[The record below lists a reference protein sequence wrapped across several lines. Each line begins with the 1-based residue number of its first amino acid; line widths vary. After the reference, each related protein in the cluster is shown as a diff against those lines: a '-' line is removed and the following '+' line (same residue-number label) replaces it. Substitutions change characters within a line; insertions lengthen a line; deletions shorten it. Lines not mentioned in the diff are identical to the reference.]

1 MEQKSLTLRECL
13 IGDRT
18 FYRHV
23 AVVVLPIIVQNT
35 LSNVVSLL
43 DNVMVGQ
50 VGTLPMSAVAIINQL
65 LFVFNLCI
73 WGALAGAG
81 IFGAQYYGQGN
92 MEGVR
97 QTLRMKL
104 LIAVGLLVIAFGVLL
119 GAGRPLIELYISA
132 DTTAA
137 DAAATMEYA
146 LGYLR
151 VMLAGLIPFA
161 LTQAYASTLRESG
174 QTTLPMRASMI
185 AMGINFVFN
194 SLLIF
199 GLFGFP
205 ALGVVGA
212 GIATSLSRF
221 VEFVIVVS
229 GAHRS
234 AERYP
239 FMEGV
244 FRNFHIDGNLA
255 RQVAIKGF
263 PLLLNECLWSMS
275 QAMLLQCYSVRGI
288 QAIAAMNI
296 TSTITQI
303 FNEVFLSLGNA
314 TAILVGQ
321 ELGASR
327 MTGARRTA
335 WRMITLSVSSCA
347 VMGTLLA
354 LFSPL
359 IPHIY
364 NTEPAI
370 RELASSVIR
379 TAALCMPL
387 FAFANAAYFTLR
399 SGGKTLI
406 TFFFDSCYTWL
417 INFPIAFVL
426 SRYTALPLPIV
437 YLFVNGVICSSASS
451 GLFWSKRACGSI
463 TLWHPAR
470 MSRRQTD
477 GGRKTHEHP
486 DFWHQQKL

>member
-119 GAGRPLIELYISA
+119 GAGQPLIELYIST

-185 AMGINFVFN
+185 AMGI
-194 SLLIF
+194 
-199 GLFGFP
+199 
-205 ALGVVGA
+205 
-212 GIATSLSRF
+212 T
-221 VEFVIVVS
+221 
-229 GAHRS
+229 
-234 AERYP
+234 
-239 FMEGV
+239 
-244 FRNFHIDGNLA
+244 
-255 RQVAIKGF
+255 
-263 PLLLNECLWSMS
+263 
-275 QAMLLQCYSVRGI
+275 
-288 QAIAAMNI
+288 
-296 TSTITQI
+296 
-303 FNEVFLSLGNA
+303 
-314 TAILVGQ
+314 TA
-321 ELGASR
+321 
-327 MTGARRTA
+327 
-335 WRMITLSVSSCA
+335 C
-347 VMGTLLA
+347 
-354 LFSPL
+354 
-359 IPHIY
+359 
-364 NTEPAI
+364 
-370 RELASSVIR
+370 
-379 TAALCMPL
+379 
-387 FAFANAAYFTLR
+387 
-399 SGGKTLI
+399 
-406 TFFFDSCYTWL
+406 
-417 INFPIAFVL
+417 
-426 SRYTALPLPIV
+426 
-437 YLFVNGVICSSASS
+437 
-451 GLFWSKRACGSI
+451 
-463 TLWHPAR
+463 
-470 MSRRQTD
+470 
-477 GGRKTHEHP
+477 
-486 DFWHQQKL
+486 

>member
-1 MEQKSLTLRECL
+1 
-13 IGDRT
+13 
-18 FYRHV
+18 
-23 AVVVLPIIVQNT
+23 
-35 LSNVVSLL
+35 
-43 DNVMVGQ
+43 
-50 VGTLPMSAVAIINQL
+50 
-65 LFVFNLCI
+65 
-73 WGALAGAG
+73 
-81 IFGAQYYGQGN
+81 
-92 MEGVR
+92 
-97 QTLRMKL
+97 
-104 LIAVGLLVIAFGVLL
+104 
-119 GAGRPLIELYISA
+119 
-132 DTTAA
+132 
-137 DAAATMEYA
+137 MEYA

-185 AMGINFVFN
+185 ALGINFVFN

-234 AERYP
+234 TERYP

-296 TSTITQI
+296 TNTITQI

-335 WRMITLSVSSCA
+335 WRMITLSVS
-347 VMGTLLA
+347 
-354 LFSPL
+354 
-359 IPHIY
+359 
-364 NTEPAI
+364 
-370 RELASSVIR
+370 R
-379 TAALCMPL
+379 
-387 FAFANAAYFTLR
+387 
-399 SGGKTLI
+399 
-406 TFFFDSCYTWL
+406 
-417 INFPIAFVL
+417 
-426 SRYTALPLPIV
+426 
-437 YLFVNGVICSSASS
+437 
-451 GLFWSKRACGSI
+451 
-463 TLWHPAR
+463 
-470 MSRRQTD
+470 
-477 GGRKTHEHP
+477 
-486 DFWHQQKL
+486 

>member
-151 VMLAGLIPFA
+151 VMLVGLIPFA

-194 SLLIF
+194 GLLIF

-255 RQVAIKGF
+255 R
-263 PLLLNECLWSMS
+263 S
-275 QAMLLQCYSVRGI
+275 RG
-288 QAIAAMNI
+288 
-296 TSTITQI
+296 
-303 FNEVFLSLGNA
+303 
-314 TAILVGQ
+314 
-321 ELGASR
+321 
-327 MTGARRTA
+327 
-335 WRMITLSVSSCA
+335 
-347 VMGTLLA
+347 
-354 LFSPL
+354 SPF
-359 IPHIY
+359 
-364 NTEPAI
+364 
-370 RELASSVIR
+370 
-379 TAALCMPL
+379 C
-387 FAFANAAYFTLR
+387 
-399 SGGKTLI
+399 
-406 TFFFDSCYTWL
+406 
-417 INFPIAFVL
+417 
-426 SRYTALPLPIV
+426 
-437 YLFVNGVICSSASS
+437 
-451 GLFWSKRACGSI
+451 
-463 TLWHPAR
+463 
-470 MSRRQTD
+470 
-477 GGRKTHEHP
+477 
-486 DFWHQQKL
+486 

>member
-119 GAGRPLIELYISA
+119 GAGQPLIELYISA

-194 SLLIF
+194 GLLIF

-221 VEFVIVVS
+221 VEFV
-229 GAHRS
+229 
-234 AERYP
+234 
-239 FMEGV
+239 MEGV

-335 WRMITLSVSSCA
+335 WRMITLNVSSCA

-437 YLFVNGVICSSASS
+437 YLFVNGVDLLKCIIGFILVKKGVWVNNIVASS
-451 GLFWSKRACGSI
+451 QDVPQA
-463 TLWHPAR
+463 
-470 MSRRQTD
+470 D
-477 GGRKTHEHP
+477 
-486 DFWHQQKL
+486 

>member
-137 DAAATMEYA
+137 DAA
-146 LGYLR
+146 
-151 VMLAGLIPFA
+151 
-161 LTQAYASTLRESG
+161 
-174 QTTLPMRASMI
+174 ASMI

-437 YLFVNGVICSSASS
+437 YLFVNGVDLLKCIIGFILVKKGVWVNNIVASS
-451 GLFWSKRACGSI
+451 QNVPQA
-463 TLWHPAR
+463 
-470 MSRRQTD
+470 D
-477 GGRKTHEHP
+477 
-486 DFWHQQKL
+486 

>member
-1 MEQKSLTLRECL
+1 
-13 IGDRT
+13 
-18 FYRHV
+18 
-23 AVVVLPIIVQNT
+23 
-35 LSNVVSLL
+35 
-43 DNVMVGQ
+43 
-50 VGTLPMSAVAIINQL
+50 
-65 LFVFNLCI
+65 
-73 WGALAGAG
+73 
-81 IFGAQYYGQGN
+81 
-92 MEGVR
+92 
-97 QTLRMKL
+97 
-104 LIAVGLLVIAFGVLL
+104 
-119 GAGRPLIELYISA
+119 
-132 DTTAA
+132 
-137 DAAATMEYA
+137 
-146 LGYLR
+146 
-151 VMLAGLIPFA
+151 
-161 LTQAYASTLRESG
+161 
-174 QTTLPMRASMI
+174 
-185 AMGINFVFN
+185 
-194 SLLIF
+194 
-199 GLFGFP
+199 
-205 ALGVVGA
+205 
-212 GIATSLSRF
+212 
-221 VEFVIVVS
+221 
-229 GAHRS
+229 
-234 AERYP
+234 
-239 FMEGV
+239 MEGV

-437 YLFVNGVICSSASS
+437 YLLVNGVDLLKCIIGFILVKKGVWVNNIVASS
-451 GLFWSKRACGSI
+451 QDVPQA
-463 TLWHPAR
+463 
-470 MSRRQTD
+470 D
-477 GGRKTHEHP
+477 
-486 DFWHQQKL
+486 

>member
-288 QAIAAMNI
+288 QTIAAMNI

-347 VMGTLLA
+347 VMGTLLT

-387 FAFANAAYFTLR
+387 FAFSNAAYFTLR

-437 YLFVNGVICSSASS
+437 YLFVNGVDLLKCIIGFILVKKGVWVNNIVASS
-451 GLFWSKRACGSI
+451 QDVPQA
-463 TLWHPAR
+463 
-470 MSRRQTD
+470 D
-477 GGRKTHEHP
+477 
-486 DFWHQQKL
+486 

>member
-104 LIAVGLLVIAFGVLL
+104 LIA
-119 GAGRPLIELYISA
+119 GRPAGHRVRSA
-132 DTTAA
+132 AGGRAAA
-137 DAAATMEYA
+137 DRTVYFSRHHRRRCRRHDGVCPGLPACDA
-146 LGYLR
+146 G
-151 VMLAGLIPFA
+151 GLIPFA

-347 VMGTLLA
+347 VMGTLLT

-387 FAFANAAYFTLR
+387 FAFSNAAYFTLR

-437 YLFVNGVICSSASS
+437 YLFVNGVDLLKCIIGFILVKKGVWVNNIVASS
-451 GLFWSKRACGSI
+451 QDVPQA
-463 TLWHPAR
+463 
-470 MSRRQTD
+470 D
-477 GGRKTHEHP
+477 
-486 DFWHQQKL
+486 

>member
-194 SLLIF
+194 RPVDLWPVRLSCF
-199 GLFGFP
+199 G
-205 ALGVVGA
+205 
-212 GIATSLSRF
+212 
-221 VEFVIVVS
+221 
-229 GAHRS
+229 
-234 AERYP
+234 
-239 FMEGV
+239 
-244 FRNFHIDGNLA
+244 
-255 RQVAIKGF
+255 
-263 PLLLNECLWSMS
+263 
-275 QAMLLQCYSVRGI
+275 
-288 QAIAAMNI
+288 
-296 TSTITQI
+296 
-303 FNEVFLSLGNA
+303 
-314 TAILVGQ
+314 
-321 ELGASR
+321 
-327 MTGARRTA
+327 
-335 WRMITLSVSSCA
+335 
-347 VMGTLLA
+347 
-354 LFSPL
+354 
-359 IPHIY
+359 
-364 NTEPAI
+364 
-370 RELASSVIR
+370 
-379 TAALCMPL
+379 
-387 FAFANAAYFTLR
+387 R
-399 SGGKTLI
+399 SG
-406 TFFFDSCYTWL
+406 C
-417 INFPIAFVL
+417 
-426 SRYTALPLPIV
+426 RYCHFAQPLCGVCHRGQRGAPQCRALPV
-437 YLFVNGVICSSASS
+437 HG
-451 GLFWSKRACGSI
+451 
-463 TLWHPAR
+463 
-470 MSRRQTD
+470 RRVPQFP
-477 GGRKTHEHP
+477 H
-486 DFWHQQKL
+486 

>member
-1 MEQKSLTLRECL
+1 MTAPFTAMLRWWFCL
-13 IGDRT
+13 LLCRT
-18 FYRHV
+18 PDYKRYYP
-23 AVVVLPIIVQNT
+23 LQNT

-437 YLFVNGVICSSASS
+437 YLFVNGVDLLKCIIGFILVKKGVWVNNIVASS
-451 GLFWSKRACGSI
+451 QDVPQA
-463 TLWHPAR
+463 
-470 MSRRQTD
+470 D
-477 GGRKTHEHP
+477 
-486 DFWHQQKL
+486 

>member
-1 MEQKSLTLRECL
+1 MFFTRDKSFYKTLVTLAIPIALQNAVTFAVGLADNVMIGTLGDSAISGVYVGSQLQTLLQMFIGGIEGAILILAAQYWGKRDTKSIRRIAAIGVRFALL
-13 IGDRT
+13 IGLVIT
-18 FYRHV
+18 ATAFL
-23 AVVVLPIIVQNT
+23 LPSQIVSLFT
-35 LSNVVSLL
+35 SDASVIEAGTVYVRVVSLSYIFFCISQ
-43 DNVMVGQ
+43 VMV
-50 VGTLPMSAVAIINQL
+50 
-65 LFVFNLCI
+65 
-73 WGALAGAG
+73 
-81 IFGAQYYGQGN
+81 
-92 MEGVR
+92 
-97 QTLRMKL
+97 
-104 LIAVGLLVIAFGVLL
+104 
-119 GAGRPLIELYISA
+119 
-132 DTTAA
+132 
-137 DAAATMEYA
+137 ATMRAVETA
-146 LGYLR
+146 KI
-151 VMLAGLIPFA
+151 GLYVSFV
-161 LTQAYASTLRESG
+161 TL
-174 QTTLPMRASMI
+174 I
-185 AMGINFVFN
+185 VNVVCNYI
-194 SLLIF
+194 LIF
-199 GLFGFP
+199 GKLGFP
-205 ALGVVGA
+205 AMGVRGA
-212 GIATSLSRF
+212 AIATVLSRF
-221 VEFVIVVS
+221 VELAIVAT

-234 AERYP
+234 ADRYP
-239 FMEGV
+239 FMRGV
-244 FRNFHIDGNLA
+244 YHSLA
-255 RQVAIKGF
+255 IPGVLVKSIFIRSM
-263 PLLLNECLWSMS
+263 PLLANELMWGAG
-275 QAMLLQCYSVRGI
+275 QAVLLQCYSVRGI

-437 YLFVNGVICSSASS
+437 YLFVNGVDLLKCIIGFILVKKGVWVNNIVASS
-451 GLFWSKRACGSI
+451 QDVPQA
-463 TLWHPAR
+463 
-470 MSRRQTD
+470 D
-477 GGRKTHEHP
+477 
-486 DFWHQQKL
+486 

>member
-151 VMLAGLIPFA
+151 VMLVGLIPFA

-174 QTTLPMRASMI
+174 HKLCVQRPVDLWPVRLSC
-185 AMGINFVFN
+185 
-194 SLLIF
+194 F
-199 GLFGFP
+199 G
-205 ALGVVGA
+205 
-212 GIATSLSRF
+212 
-221 VEFVIVVS
+221 
-229 GAHRS
+229 
-234 AERYP
+234 
-239 FMEGV
+239 
-244 FRNFHIDGNLA
+244 
-255 RQVAIKGF
+255 
-263 PLLLNECLWSMS
+263 
-275 QAMLLQCYSVRGI
+275 
-288 QAIAAMNI
+288 
-296 TSTITQI
+296 
-303 FNEVFLSLGNA
+303 
-314 TAILVGQ
+314 
-321 ELGASR
+321 
-327 MTGARRTA
+327 
-335 WRMITLSVSSCA
+335 
-347 VMGTLLA
+347 
-354 LFSPL
+354 
-359 IPHIY
+359 
-364 NTEPAI
+364 
-370 RELASSVIR
+370 
-379 TAALCMPL
+379 
-387 FAFANAAYFTLR
+387 R
-399 SGGKTLI
+399 SG
-406 TFFFDSCYTWL
+406 C
-417 INFPIAFVL
+417 
-426 SRYTALPLPIV
+426 RYCHFAQPLCGVCHRGQRGAPQCRALPV
-437 YLFVNGVICSSASS
+437 HG
-451 GLFWSKRACGSI
+451 
-463 TLWHPAR
+463 
-470 MSRRQTD
+470 RRVPQFP
-477 GGRKTHEHP
+477 H
-486 DFWHQQKL
+486 

>member
-1 MEQKSLTLRECL
+1 
-13 IGDRT
+13 
-18 FYRHV
+18 
-23 AVVVLPIIVQNT
+23 
-35 LSNVVSLL
+35 
-43 DNVMVGQ
+43 
-50 VGTLPMSAVAIINQL
+50 
-65 LFVFNLCI
+65 
-73 WGALAGAG
+73 
-81 IFGAQYYGQGN
+81 
-92 MEGVR
+92 
-97 QTLRMKL
+97 
-104 LIAVGLLVIAFGVLL
+104 
-119 GAGRPLIELYISA
+119 
-132 DTTAA
+132 
-137 DAAATMEYA
+137 MEYA

-234 AERYP
+234 AERYRHGRRVP
-239 FMEGV
+239 QFPP
-244 FRNFHIDGNLA
+244 DGNLA

-321 ELGASR
+321 EL
-327 MTGARRTA
+327 
-335 WRMITLSVSSCA
+335 V
-347 VMGTLLA
+347 
-354 LFSPL
+354 
-359 IPHIY
+359 
-364 NTEPAI
+364 PA
-370 RELASSVIR
+370 A
-379 TAALCMPL
+379 
-387 FAFANAAYFTLR
+387 
-399 SGGKTLI
+399 
-406 TFFFDSCYTWL
+406 
-417 INFPIAFVL
+417 
-426 SRYTALPLPIV
+426 
-437 YLFVNGVICSSASS
+437 
-451 GLFWSKRACGSI
+451 
-463 TLWHPAR
+463 
-470 MSRRQTD
+470 
-477 GGRKTHEHP
+477 
-486 DFWHQQKL
+486 